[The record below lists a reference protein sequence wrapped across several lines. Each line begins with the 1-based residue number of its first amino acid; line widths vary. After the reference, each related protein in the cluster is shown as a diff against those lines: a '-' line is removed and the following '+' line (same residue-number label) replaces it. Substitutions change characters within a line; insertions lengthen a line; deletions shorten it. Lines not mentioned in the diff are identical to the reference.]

1 MLSMGSLLGSQRSAR
16 FVESA
21 FSVLLLYREG
31 RPWSFSQY
39 WWATTLPIPILLKN
53 KAGKLVRSH
62 RLSVCGMT
70 VYALGQAFKQNE
82 PNHQLSSVLS
92 LILLHVVG
100 ETSPCLR
107 AGHIQV
113 LLDSPD

>member
-1 MLSMGSLLGSQRSAR
+1 
-16 FVESA
+16 
-21 FSVLLLYREG
+21 
-31 RPWSFSQY
+31 
-39 WWATTLPIPILLKN
+39 
-53 KAGKLVRSH
+53 
-62 RLSVCGMT
+62 MT

-92 LILLHVVG
+92 LILLHVAG

-113 LLDSPD
+113 